1 MKNKNK
7 KKSITKRKF
16 RNGFTLIELLISLVI
31 FVLFLGVVSSSYV
44 NIVRAQKQ
52 ANEIRKMYS
61 DARSL
66 IDLMAEEIRLG
77 TVDYDCY
84 YGLATDG
91 SCLPDVANTLTAG
104 RSKYLALVRKG
115 GLEKTIFQYD
125 GKTINILR
133 FTKNAAGWA
142 PAPGYE
148 NGFRNFLSDKVEIP
162 YLSFAIFPDVNP
174 YSKDNY
180 YKNEKQFQP
189 KVTIFMTMT
198 NSEEIQSDFLMNFQT
213 TISSRVYSRAI

>member
-1 MKNKNK
+1 MKKNNPK
-7 KKSITKRKF
+7 KRAF
-16 RNGFTLIELLISLVI
+16 REGFTLIELLISIVI

-61 DARSL
+61 DVRGAV
-66 IDLMAEEIRLG
+66 DMMAEEIRLG

-84 YGLATDG
+84 YGTAKDN
-91 SCLPDVANTLTAG
+91 SCLPEVANSLTGG
-104 RSKYLALVRKG
+104 RSAYLALVRKD
-115 GLEKTIFQYD
+115 GLEKTVFHYD
-125 GKTINILR
+125 GSTLTISKQFR
-133 FTKNAAGWA
+133 NAAGWA

-148 NGFRNFLSDKVEIP
+148 DGFRNLLSDRVQLT

-174 YSKDNY
+174 YSEDNY

-189 KVTIFMTMT
+189 KVTIFMTAE
-198 NSEEIQSDFLMNFQT
+198 NSEMVKSEFKLNFQT
-213 TISSRVYSRAI
+213 TISSRVYSRTI